1 MASKVRYAGILLAL
15 TVLLLAATGPAVAQ
29 DDSYSGTD
37 KAAGIM
43 DRLHQ
48 VVFDLLLLRGG
59 TIVMGIGAVLWFTA
73 KNSADRAQWGRWL
86 AMGGGCMMGFSIGVK
101 AIMGVIR
108 FIFGG

>member
-1 MASKVRYAGILLAL
+1 MASNAKYAGMLLAL
-15 TVLLLAATGPAVAQ
+15 AVLLLAATGPAMAQ
-29 DDSYSGTD
+29 DGSYSGTD
-37 KAAGIM
+37 KAEGIM

-48 VVFDLLLLRGG
+48 VVFDLILLRGG
-59 TIVMGIGAVLWFTA
+59 VIVMGIGAMLWFTA

-101 AIMGVIR
+101 AVMGVIR

>member
-1 MASKVRYAGILLAL
+1 MASKARYATILLAL
-15 TVLLLAATGPAVAQ
+15 AVLLLTATGPAMAQ
-29 DDSYSGTD
+29 EDYSGTD

-48 VVFDLLLLRGG
+48 VVFDLILLRGG
-59 TIVMGIGAVLWFTA
+59 VIVMGIGAVLWFTA
-73 KNSADRAQWGRWL
+73 KTSADRAQWGRWL
-86 AMGGGCMMGFSIGVK
+86 AMGGGCMMGFSIGTK